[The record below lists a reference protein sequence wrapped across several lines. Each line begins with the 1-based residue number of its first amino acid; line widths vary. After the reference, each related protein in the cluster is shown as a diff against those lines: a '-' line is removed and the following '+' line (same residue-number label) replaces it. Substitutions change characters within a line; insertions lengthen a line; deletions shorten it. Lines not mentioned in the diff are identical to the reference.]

1 MMTYDNVIDL
11 EKFRNRK
18 KEEEEKSL
26 MEVMD
31 YINSLDLDTIT
42 LDVDEKW
49 PVMDM
54 SDFYNINLHVNLD
67 LGDDD
72 GS

>member
-42 LDVDEKW
+42 FDVDEKW